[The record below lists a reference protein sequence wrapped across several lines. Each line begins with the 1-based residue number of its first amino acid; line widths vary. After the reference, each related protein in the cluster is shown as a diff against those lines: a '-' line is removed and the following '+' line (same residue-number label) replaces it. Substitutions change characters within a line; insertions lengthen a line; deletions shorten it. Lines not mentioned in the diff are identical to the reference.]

1 MSIPKKIVLVGHFGV
16 GKTSLMRRFIDNA
29 FSEKYKVTL
38 GVQIQKK
45 VVTLPNGN
53 EVSLIIWDLEGNV
66 SITNTRRSYLLGS
79 QSFLY
84 VFDAT
89 RTETFE
95 NINAEIEY
103 IKENYPTALVT
114 IIGNKSDLVNNKSLR
129 DVLKNK
135 KVPFDYL
142 TSAKTGD
149 NVSEMFQE
157 LAQNLIA

>member
-29 FSEKYKVTL
+29 FSEEYKVTL

-45 VVTLPNGN
+45 VVTLTNGS
-53 EVSLIIWDLEGNV
+53 EMSLIIWDLEGNV
-66 SITNTRRSYLLGS
+66 SITKTRRSYLLGT
-79 QSFLY
+79 QSFIY

-95 NINAEIEY
+95 NISSELEY
-103 IKENYPTALVT
+103 IKEHYPGVYVT
-114 IIGNKSDLVNNKSLR
+114 VIGNKSDLVNEKSLH

-135 KVPFDYL
+135 KIPFDYL
-142 TSAKTGD
+142 TSAKTGE
-149 NVSEMFQE
+149 NVNEMFQK
-157 LAQNLIA
+157 LAQNLTS